1 MEKKKENKQ
10 IEKKKEIIKAAKI
23 SVLENGYK
31 KTNIEGIMKSINSS
45 KGSFYNSFKNKEE
58 LLNEILD
65 EVLNDIEER
74 NNLFIRTTIEFEK
87 RIMEGIKIS
96 FYLDEARI
104 FDSLFLINL
113 TNNIEVLNEKIRNK
127 LILIKKEQ
135 NNFWIKIIKEGLES
149 QNITTKRDVFL
160 EYGRL
165 ISNIVFNSFRRIVLY
180 SNDANFYIT
189 SLKIAEKK
197 IESEETKNEIKFL
210 YGIIIKILQG
220 EKRK

>member
-87 RIMEGIKIS
+87 RIIEGIKIS

>member
-74 NNLFIRTTIEFEK
+74 NNLFVGTTIEFET

-135 NNFWIKIIKEGLES
+135 NNFWIKILKEGLES
-149 QNITTKRDVFL
+149 QNVITKRDVFL

-197 IESEETKNEIKFL
+197 IESEETKNEIEFL

>member
-10 IEKKKEIIKAAKI
+10 IEKKKEIIQSAKI
-23 SVLENGYK
+23 SILENGYK
-31 KTNIEGIMKSINSS
+31 KTSMEGIMKSINSS
-45 KGSFYNSFKNKEE
+45 KGSFYNSFKNKDE

-65 EVLNDIEER
+65 EVLNGIEER
-74 NNLFIRTTIEFEK
+74 NNLFLGTTIDFEK
-87 RIMEGIKIS
+87 RIIEGIKIS

-113 TNNIEVLNEKIRNK
+113 TNNIETLNERIRNK

-135 NNFWIKIIKEGLES
+135 NNFWIKIL
-149 QNITTKRDVFL
+149 
-160 EYGRL
+160 
-165 ISNIVFNSFRRIVLY
+165 LY

-197 IESEETKNEIKFL
+197 IESEETKNEIEFL

-220 EKRK
+220 EKRKW

>member
-10 IEKKKEIIKAAKI
+10 FEKKKEIIKAAKI

-45 KGSFYNSFKNKEE
+45 KGSFYNSFKNKDE

-65 EVLNDIEER
+65 EVLNGIEER
-74 NNLFIRTTIEFEK
+74 NNLFLGTTIDFEK
-87 RIMEGIKIS
+87 RIIEGIKIS

-113 TNNIEVLNEKIRNK
+113 TNNIETLNESIRNK

-135 NNFWIKIIKEGLES
+135 NNFWIKILKEGLES
-149 QNITTKRDVFL
+149 QNVTTKRDVFL

-197 IESEETKNEIKFL
+197 IESEETKNEIEFL

>member
-45 KGSFYNSFKNKEE
+45 KGSFYNSFKNKDE

>member
-74 NNLFIRTTIEFEK
+74 NNLFLGTTIDFEK
-87 RIMEGIKIS
+87 RIIEGIKIS

-135 NNFWIKIIKEGLES
+135 NNFWIKILKEGLES
-149 QNITTKRDVFL
+149 QNVITKRDVFL

-197 IESEETKNEIKFL
+197 IESEETKNEIEFL